1 MLSVLRVKVFMNF
14 ILCFQGKVV
23 LLHPS
28 DIVNMQSENR
38 ENDLT

>member
-1 MLSVLRVKVFMNF
+1 MLSTLRIEVFVII

-38 ENDLT
+38 ENDFT

>member
-1 MLSVLRVKVFMNF
+1 MLSTLRIEVFVII
-14 ILCFQGKVV
+14 ILCFQRKVV